1 MTDPKQNEPYIDWV
15 VQTLNANERLKQ
27 IPSLWQ
33 NGSLKLYPLG
43 APKNEALPLI
53 WFTTLSVS
61 DKDERTLADF
71 KNLAYEAEMQFNVMT
86 SSFNFTRELANIIYG
101 ELDSK
106 VRPFER
112 VITSYCDKPIFEKSE
127 SESDAQEVIYQA
139 AIRATIT
146 FTR

>member
-43 APKNEALPLI
+43 APKNETLPLI
-53 WFTTLSVS
+53 WFTTLSIG
-61 DKDERTLADF
+61 DKDTRTLADF

-86 SSFNFTRELANIIYG
+86 GSFNFTRELANIIYG
-101 ELDSK
+101 EFDSK
-106 VRPFER
+106 VRPYER
-112 VITSYCDKPIFEKSE
+112 VITAYCDKPIFSKSE
-127 SESDAQEVIYQA
+127 SESDAQEVIYEA
-139 AIRATIT
+139 AVRATIT